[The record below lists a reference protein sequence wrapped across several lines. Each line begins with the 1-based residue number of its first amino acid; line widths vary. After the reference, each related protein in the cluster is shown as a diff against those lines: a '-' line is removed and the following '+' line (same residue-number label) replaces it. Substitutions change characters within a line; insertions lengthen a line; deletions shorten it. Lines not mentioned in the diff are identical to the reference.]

1 MGLRARMTRAS
12 AVRGT
17 VCAGVLLVTMTLMGC
32 PREGGGRPAQD
43 DSRSPRASSA
53 SPSPAGS
60 SPARQSAAQAPVPAG
75 IPRAIPAV
83 RSAEAAPGPGWR
95 PADGARVIASG
106 PLADEGRRLAGEL
119 HLQYAAAGPARSGD
133 VELTLR
139 PGGPGTGPLAAEGYE
154 LTTRG
159 GTVRVASAGEPGVFY
174 GTRTLLQ
181 AVRSGGGL
189 PEGVVRDAPDRAQR
203 GLHLDIARKHFTADW
218 IEARLRELAALKL
231 NQLALHFSDDQG
243 FRIESDSHPEIV
255 SKQHLTKAEVRRI
268 VALAESLHITVIPE
282 IDSPGHLGAVIAAH
296 PTLQLRDAAGTA
308 ARGAIDI
315 ANPDAARIVDDL
327 LREYAPLFP
336 GPYFHLGADEYR
348 ALMAKNP
355 EASYPRLAARA
366 KERHGPRARVQDL
379 ATAWLNDRAAF
390 VRTLGKK
397 AKAWNDGFF
406 RGGVVTVRKDIEA
419 EYWTGKEIGARAPQE
434 YLNEGRTLVN
444 LNDEYLYYVLGEP
457 NQFRYPTGQRIYEQW
472 SPAVL
477 RGTTAVPA
485 PAGPDRVTGGRL
497 AVWCDRAGAQTP
509 QQVASGIRLPL
520 AATAQRLWDA
530 RRPTLPWKDFAS
542 LDATVR

>member
-1 MGLRARMTRAS
+1 MGLRLRMTRAS

-17 VCAGVLLVTMTLMGC
+17 VCAGVLLATMTLMGC
-32 PREGGGRPAQD
+32 PGEGGTRPGGD
-43 DSRSPRASSA
+43 DSRSPGASSA
-53 SPSPAGS
+53 SAPAS
-60 SPARQSAAQAPVPAG
+60 LTRSPARQSSAQAPVPAG
-75 IPRAIPAV
+75 VPRAIPAV
-83 RSAEAAPGPGWR
+83 RSAEAAAGPGWR
-95 PADGARVIASG
+95 PTDGARVIASG

-119 HLQYAAAGPARSGD
+119 KLGYAAGPARAGD
-133 VELTLR
+133 VELVLR
-139 PGGPGTGPLAAEGYE
+139 PGTGQGPLAAEAYE
-154 LTTRG
+154 LT
-159 GTVRVASAGEPGVFY
+159 VRDGKVLVASAGEAGVFY

-203 GLHLDIARKHFTADW
+203 GLHLDIARKHFTAEW
-218 IEARLRELAALKL
+218 IEARLRELSALKL

-255 SKQHLTKAEVRRI
+255 SPQRLTKAEVRRI

-296 PTLQLRDAAGTA
+296 PTLQLRDATGKA
-308 ARGAIDI
+308 ARGAVDI

-366 KERHGPRARVQDL
+366 REKYGPRARVQDL
-379 ATAWLNDRAAF
+379 ATGWLNDRAAL

-406 RGGVVTVRKDIEA
+406 RGGVVSANKDIEV
-419 EYWTGKEIGARAPQE
+419 EYWTGKEIGARLPQE

-457 NQFRYPTGQRIYEQW
+457 NQFTYPTGQRIYEQW

-477 RGTTAVPA
+477 RGTAPVPGQS
-485 PAGPDRVTGGRL
+485 GPDRVVGGRL
-497 AVWCDRAGAQTP
+497 AVWCDRAEAQNA
-509 QQVASGIRLPL
+509 QQVAAGIRLPL
-520 AATAQRLWDA
+520 AAVAQRLWDA
-530 RRPTLPWKDFAS
+530 RRPTMPWQDFVA
-542 LDATVR
+542 LDARVR

>member
-1 MGLRARMTRAS
+1 MGLRLRMTRAS

-17 VCAGVLLVTMTLMGC
+17 VCAGVLLATMTLMGC
-32 PREGGGRPAQD
+32 PRETGTRPGGD
-43 DSRSPRASSA
+43 DSRSPGTSASSSSSA
-53 SPSPAGS
+53 SSR
-60 SPARQSAAQAPVPAG
+60 SPARQSSAQVPVPAG
-75 IPRAIPAV
+75 VPRAIPAV

-95 PADGARVIASG
+95 PADGARVVASG

-119 HLQYAAAGPARSGD
+119 RLGYAAGTARPGD
-133 VELTLR
+133 VELVLR
-139 PGGPGTGPLAAEGYE
+139 PGTGQGPLAAEAYE
-154 LTTRG
+154 LTARDG
-159 GTVRVASAGEPGVFY
+159 KVLVASAGEAGVFY

-203 GLHLDIARKHFTADW
+203 GLHLDIARKHFTAEW
-218 IEARLRELAALKL
+218 IEARLRELSALKL

-255 SKQHLTKAEVRRI
+255 SPQRLTKAEVRRI

-296 PTLQLRDAAGTA
+296 PTLQLRDAAGKPV
-308 ARGAIDI
+308 RGAVDI

-336 GPYFHLGADEYR
+336 GRYFHLGADEYR

-366 KERHGPRARVQDL
+366 KEKYGPHARVQDL
-379 ATAWLNDRAAF
+379 ATGWLNDRAAL

-406 RGGVVTVRKDIEA
+406 RGGVVTASKDIEA
-419 EYWTGKEIGARAPQE
+419 EYWTGKEIGARPPQE
-434 YLNEGRTLVN
+434 YLGEGRTLVN

-472 SPAVL
+472 SPPVL
-477 RGTTAVPA
+477 RGTAPVPGQ
-485 PAGPDRVTGGRL
+485 AGPDRVLGGRL
-497 AVWCDRAGAQTP
+497 AVWCDRPEAQNA
-509 QQVASGIRLPL
+509 QQVADGIRLPL
-520 AATAQRLWDA
+520 AAVAQRLWDA
-530 RRPTLPWKDFAS
+530 RKPTMTWQDFAT
-542 LDATVR
+542 LDARVR

>member
-1 MGLRARMTRAS
+1 MGLRLRTKRAS

-32 PREGGGRPAQD
+32 PREGGGDRPGQD
-43 DSRSPRASSA
+43 DSRSPGASSA
-53 SPSPAGS
+53 SPSAPS
-60 SPARQSAAQAPVPAG
+60 SPGRQSAAQAPVPAG

-95 PADGARVIASG
+95 PVDGARVIASG

-133 VELTLR
+133 VELAQR
-139 PGGPGTGPLAAEGYE
+139 PGGSGTGPLAAEGYE
-154 LTTRG
+154 LTARDG
-159 GTVRVASAGEPGVFY
+159 KVLVASAGEPGVFY

-203 GLHLDIARKHFTADW
+203 GLHLDIARKHFTAGW
-218 IEARLRELAALKL
+218 IEARLRELSALKL

-268 VALAESLHITVIPE
+268 VALAESLHVTVIPE
-282 IDSPGHLGAVIAAH
+282 LDSPGHLGAVIAAH
-296 PTLQLRDAAGTA
+296 PTLQLRDASGTA

-315 ANPDAARIVDDL
+315 ANADSARIVDDL

-366 KERHGPRARVQDL
+366 KEKYGARARVQDL
-379 ATAWLNDRAAF
+379 ATGWLNDRAAF

-406 RGGVVTVRKDIEA
+406 PGGVVTAKKDIEV
-419 EYWTGKEIGARAPQE
+419 EYWTGKEIGARAPQD

-457 NQFRYPTGQRIYEQW
+457 NQFTYPTGQRIYEQW

-477 RGTTAVPA
+477 RGTAPVPA
-485 PAGPDRVTGGRL
+485 PAGPDRVAGGRL
-497 AVWCDRAGAQTP
+497 AVWCDHAAAQTP
-509 QQVASGIRLPL
+509 QQVATGIRLPL

-530 RRPTLPWKDFAS
+530 RRPALPWRDFAA
-542 LDATVR
+542 LDARLR